1 MDEKNKYEA
10 LADYSRYSDELTE
23 VVATLDVDAFKVFVK
38 RWKKRGIYPNCFE
51 LPEDKI
57 LEITIRKLAVNL
69 KDRIRAKIPQ
79 ETRDEAKSWL
89 LERGYDLEL

>member
-1 MDEKNKYEA
+1 MDEA
-10 LADYSRYSDELTE
+10 LALYSQYSDELTA
-23 VVATLDVDAFKVFVK
+23 VVATLDVDSFKAFYK

-51 LPEDKI
+51 LPEDDV

-69 KDRIRAKIPQ
+69 KDRYRAKIPQ
-79 ETRDEAKSWL
+79 EIRDEAKSWL

>member
-1 MDEKNKYEA
+1 MDDKNIDEA
-10 LADYSRYSDELTE
+10 LALYSVYSDELIE
-23 VVATLDVDAFKVFVK
+23 AVAALDVNTFKTFVK

-51 LPEDKI
+51 LPEDDV

-69 KDRIRAKIPQ
+69 KDRYRAKIPQ
-79 ETRDEAKSWL
+79 EIRDEAKSWL